1 MYNGTYRSKQHA
13 VQAVSD
19 TSLVEIGHLV
29 AVDCENC
36 DKEPLLGKVLKVLNE
51 EVEIVWLEGE
61 YSKSW
66 RVAKQSDPRNKRK
79 MVDWTDT
86 IPKASIILFD
96 FELTTTNHLR
106 KRSIEHLKKAYAEI
120 RSRNH

>member
-1 MYNGTYRSKQHA
+1 M
-13 VQAVSD
+13 QAVSV
-19 TSLVEIGHLV
+19 TSLVEVGHLV

-36 DKEPLLGKVLKVLNE
+36 SNYPYKEPLLGKVLKVLNE

-61 YSKSW
+61 YSKSR
-66 RVAKQSDPRNKRK
+66 RVTKQRDPRNKRK

-106 KRSIEHLKKAYAEI
+106 KRSIEHLKKVYAEK
-120 RSRNH
+120 RGRNH

>member
-19 TSLVEIGHLV
+19 TSLVEVGHLV

-36 DKEPLLGKVLKVLNE
+36 DKEPLLGKVLKVVGE

-66 RVAKQSDPRNKRK
+66 SPLNH
-79 MVDWTDT
+79 T
-86 IPKASIILFD
+86 IMWLSLDSGFNTLSNTINF
-96 FELTTTNHLR
+96 
-106 KRSIEHLKKAYAEI
+106 
-120 RSRNH
+120 

>member
-66 RVAKQSDPRNKRK
+66 RVAKQRDPRNKRK

-106 KRSIEHLKKAYAEI
+106 KSSIEHLKKAYAEI
-120 RSRNH
+120 RGRNH

>member
-1 MYNGTYRSKQHA
+1 M
-13 VQAVSD
+13 
-19 TSLVEIGHLV
+19 EIGHLV
-29 AVDCENC
+29 AVDCEYC

-66 RVAKQSDPRNKRK
+66 RVAKQRDPRNERK

-86 IPKASIILFD
+86 IPKASIIFY

-106 KRSIEHLKKAYAEI
+106 KRSIKHLKKAYAEI
-120 RSRNH
+120 RGRNH